1 LLIQTGQAQ
10 DLNAYMQGQVN
21 QTDAMMNQY
30 YQQMEQL
37 NRQMQQTKNRIVNR
51 NMSDPRVQQMYQQ

>member
-21 QTDAMMNQY
+21 QTVAMMNQY

-37 NRQMQQTKNRIVNR
+37 NRQMQQTENRIVNR